1 MGVDGHK
8 KEEEGDK
15 AVGHYCSSMKE
26 VTVDEGSTAEIVIIH
41 ADRHPAAGLE
51 AERPS
56 P

>member
-26 VTVDEGSTAEIVIIH
+26 ARRFFVIH
-41 ADRHPAAGLE
+41 ADRQSLLLQASRLRDRALDC
-51 AERPS
+51 
-56 P
+56 

>member
-26 VTVDEGSTAEIVIIH
+26 VTVDEGSTEIFC
-41 ADRHPAAGLE
+41 D
-51 AERPS
+51 PS
-56 P
+56 F

>member
-26 VTVDEGSTAEIVIIH
+26 VTVDEEKHGDFLSMLI
-41 ADRHPAAGLE
+41 DRARRACC
-51 AERPS
+51 RPRG
-56 P
+56 